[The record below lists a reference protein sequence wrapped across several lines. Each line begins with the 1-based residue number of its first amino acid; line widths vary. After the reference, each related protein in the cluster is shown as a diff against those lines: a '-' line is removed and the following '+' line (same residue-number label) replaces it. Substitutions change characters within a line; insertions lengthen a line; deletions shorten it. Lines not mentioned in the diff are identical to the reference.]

1 MLLALYAVWKT
12 HPLCPKPV
20 KTEIWPVPSWERKVA
35 INENAAHA
43 DTWLV
48 ACFSRKQM
56 CVLVFLWAQGEQDTG
71 DESLVALLEDWN

>member
-1 MLLALYAVWKT
+1 MLLTLYAVWKT

-35 INENAAHA
+35 IIENAAHA
-43 DTWLV
+43 DSWLV

-56 CVLVFLWAQGEQDTG
+56 CVPGVLVGTG
-71 DESLVALLEDWN
+71 RAGYRG